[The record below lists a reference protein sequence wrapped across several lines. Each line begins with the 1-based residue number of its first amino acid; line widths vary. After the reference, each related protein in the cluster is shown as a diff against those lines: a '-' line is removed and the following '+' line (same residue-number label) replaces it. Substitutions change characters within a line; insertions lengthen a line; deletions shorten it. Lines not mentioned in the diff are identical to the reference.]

1 MVNIIVFVKKR
12 RNELLL
18 LPVPRSIPQNQNYFF
33 WTLSQKYKFWSKSVA
48 YSSQKFICVSAVKEQ
63 VWRAFWLYIT
73 VIVSQ
78 TEGAARINI
87 LYEMGKPIV

>member
-1 MVNIIVFVKKR
+1 MNIIVFVKKR

-18 LPVPRSIPQNQNYFF
+18 LPAPRSIPKNQNYFF
-33 WTLSQKYKFWSKSVA
+33 WTLSQKKSVA

-63 VWRAFWLYIT
+63 VWEAFWLYIT